1 VSPFE
6 FIPVAEE
13 TGLIVPI
20 GEWVLAEALAQTQ
33 RWRSELRG
41 AADLT
46 IAVNLSAIQLLAPD
60 LLPAVSAALAT
71 SGIPASAV
79 HLEIT
84 ESVVMNDVER
94 SIETLRSLRTSGVAL
109 SVDDFGTGYSSLS
122 YLKQLPVTALKID
135 RSFVDGLGGD
145 GQHDPSIVDAVVS
158 LARALGLGVVAEGVE
173 TRGQLSAL
181 QRLGAERAQGYLW
194 SKPMPADDVPAWLAR
209 HAAALPAAHP

>member
-1 VSPFE
+1 
-6 FIPVAEE
+6 
-13 TGLIVPI
+13 VPI
-20 GEWVLAEALAQTQ
+20 GAWVLTEALAQTQ
-33 RWRSELRG
+33 RWRTELPG

-46 IAVNLSAIQLLAPD
+46 IAVNLSASQLLAPD
-60 LLPAVSAALAT
+60 LLHAVSAALRA

-94 SIETLRSLRTSGVAL
+94 SIATLQALRSNGVAL

-122 YLKQLPVTALKID
+122 YLKQLPVTTLKID

-145 GQHDPSIVDAVVS
+145 GQHDPSIVDAVIS
-158 LARALGLGVVAEGVE
+158 LARALDLGVVAEGVE
-173 TRGQLSAL
+173 THGQHVAL

-194 SKPMPADDVPAWLAR
+194 SKPMPATDVPAWLAHDLELHTSAVAR
-209 HAAALPAAHP
+209 GPLA